1 MKKVLCLLISLVLFI
16 PVNIYGK
23 NVDLREIN
31 LTIDFNDDWYVF
43 TRYNLDN
50 NKDLETLGV
59 TKDYMENFFNEN
71 EAYIDASPK
80 ELGTDFILRI
90 KSVEDMN
97 NLSNYPDDVVKEVA
111 KEISKLVSSEDYKV
125 YNNGKTKYA
134 VVKYYDEASKYNI
147 LTYYTVV
154 NAQGYTFQIQ
164 KQSDITQTDE
174 TNMKTIM
181 DSAIFN
187 VLDKYKN
194 ESEDVQKELDKDTK
208 KDLSFKNILIY
219 AGVGALIGVISILL
233 SNKNKNK
240 KGEI

>member
-43 TRYNLDN
+43 TRYNLDG

-90 KSVEDMN
+90 KPVEDMN

-181 DSAIFN
+181 DSATFN

-194 ESEDVQKELDKDTK
+194 ESEDVQKELDNVGK
-208 KDLSFKNILIY
+208 KDFNIKNILIY
-219 AGVGALIGVISILL
+219 VGVGALIGIIATVISTR
-233 SNKNKNK
+233 NNK
-240 KGEI
+240 K

>member
-43 TRYNLDN
+43 TRYNLDG

-90 KSVEDMN
+90 KPVEDMN

-181 DSAIFN
+181 DSATFN

-194 ESEDVQKELDKDTK
+194 ESEDVQKELDKDIK

-219 AGVGALIGVISILL
+219 AGVGALIGIISILI
-233 SNKNKNK
+233 SNKKKNK

>member
-43 TRYNLDN
+43 TRYNLDG

-111 KEISKLVSSEDYKV
+111 KEVSKLVSSEDYKV

-134 VVKYYDEASKYNI
+134 IVRYYDETSKYNV
-147 LTYYTVV
+147 LAYYTVV

-181 DSAIFN
+181 DSATFN

-194 ESEDVQKELDKDTK
+194 ESEDVQKELDNVGK
-208 KDLSFKNILIY
+208 KDFNIKNILIY
-219 AGVGALIGVISILL
+219 TGVGALIGIIATVISTR
-233 SNKNKNK
+233 NNK
-240 KGEI
+240 K

>member
-43 TRYNLDN
+43 TRYNLDG

-90 KSVEDMN
+90 KPVEDMN

-111 KEISKLVSSEDYKV
+111 KEISKLVSSTDYKI
-125 YNNGKTKYA
+125 YNSGKNKYA

-181 DSAIFN
+181 DSATFN

-194 ESEDVQKELDKDTK
+194 ESEDVQKELDNVGK
-208 KDLSFKNILIY
+208 KDFNIKNVLIY
-219 AGVGALIGVISILL
+219 AGVGALIGIIATVISTR
-233 SNKNKNK
+233 NNK
-240 KGEI
+240 K

>member
-23 NVDLREIN
+23 NVDLSEIN

-43 TRYNLDN
+43 TRYNLDG

-90 KSVEDMN
+90 KPVEDMN

-181 DSAIFN
+181 DSATFN

-194 ESEDVQKELDKDTK
+194 ESEDVQKELDNVGK
-208 KDLSFKNILIY
+208 KDFNIKNILIY
-219 AGVGALIGVISILL
+219 VGVGALIGIIATVILTR
-233 SNKNKNK
+233 NNK
-240 KGEI
+240 K

>member
-43 TRYNLDN
+43 TRYNLDG

-90 KSVEDMN
+90 KPVEDMN

-125 YNNGKTKYA
+125 YNSGKNKYA

-181 DSAIFN
+181 DSATFN

-194 ESEDVQKELDKDTK
+194 ESEDVQKELDNVGK
-208 KDLSFKNILIY
+208 KDFNIKNILIY
-219 AGVGALIGVISILL
+219 VGVGALIGIIATVILTR
-233 SNKNKNK
+233 NNK
-240 KGEI
+240 K

>member
-23 NVDLREIN
+23 NVDLSEIN

-43 TRYNLDN
+43 TRYNLDG

-90 KSVEDMN
+90 KPVEDMN

-181 DSAIFN
+181 DSATFN

-194 ESEDVQKELDKDTK
+194 ESEDVQKELDNVGK
-208 KDLSFKNILIY
+208 KDFNIKNILIY
-219 AGVGALIGVISILL
+219 AGVGALIGIIATVISTR
-233 SNKNKNK
+233 NNRK
-240 KGEI
+240 

>member
-31 LTIDFNDDWYVF
+31 LSIDFNDDWYVF

-50 NKDLETLGV
+50 NKELESLGL
-59 TKDYMENFFNEN
+59 TKEYMENFFNEN
-71 EAYIDASPK
+71 GAYIDASPK

-125 YNNGKTKYA
+125 YNNGKNKYA
-134 VVKYYDEASKYNI
+134 IVRYYDETSKYNV
-147 LTYYTVV
+147 LAYYTVV
-154 NAQGYTFQIQ
+154 NAQGYTFQMQ

-181 DSAIFN
+181 DSATFN

-194 ESEDVQKELDKDTK
+194 ESEDVQKELDNVGK
-208 KDLSFKNILIY
+208 KDFNIKNILIY
-219 AGVGALIGVISILL
+219 AGVGALIGIIATVISTRN
-233 SNKNKNK
+233 SK
-240 KGEI
+240 K

>member
-1 MKKVLCLLISLVLFI
+1 MKKILCILIGFMLFI
-16 PVNIYGK
+16 PISIYGK
-23 NVDLREIN
+23 TVDLSEVN
-31 LTIDFNDDWYVF
+31 LSIDFNDDWYVF
-43 TRYNLDN
+43 TRHNLDG

-90 KSVEDMN
+90 KPVEDMN

-181 DSAIFN
+181 DSATFN

-194 ESEDVQKELDKDTK
+194 ESEDVQKELDNVGK
-208 KDLSFKNILIY
+208 KDFNIKNVLIFSSYALIY
-219 AGVGALIGVISILL
+219 FI
-233 SNKNKNK
+233 
-240 KGEI
+240 

>member
-23 NVDLREIN
+23 NVDLSEIN

-43 TRYNLDN
+43 TRYNLDG

-90 KSVEDMN
+90 KPVEDMN

-111 KEISKLVSSEDYKV
+111 KEISKLVSSTDYKI
-125 YNNGKTKYA
+125 YNSGKNKYA

-181 DSAIFN
+181 DSATFN

-194 ESEDVQKELDKDTK
+194 ESEDVQKELDNVGK
-208 KDLSFKNILIY
+208 KDFNIKNILIY
-219 AGVGALIGVISILL
+219 AGVGALIGIIATVISTR
-233 SNKNKNK
+233 NNK
-240 KGEI
+240 K

>member
-43 TRYNLDN
+43 TRYNLDG

-111 KEISKLVSSEDYKV
+111 KEVGKLVSSTDYKI
-125 YNNGKTKYA
+125 YNSGKNKYA
-134 VVKYYDEASKYNI
+134 IVRYYDETSKYNV
-147 LTYYTVV
+147 LAYYTVV
-154 NAQGYTFQIQ
+154 NAQGYTFQMQ

-181 DSAIFN
+181 DSATFN

-194 ESEDVQKELDKDTK
+194 ESEDVQKELDNVGK
-208 KDLSFKNILIY
+208 KDFNIKNILIY
-219 AGVGALIGVISILL
+219 TGVGALIGIIATVISTR
-233 SNKNKNK
+233 NNK
-240 KGEI
+240 K

>member
-23 NVDLREIN
+23 NVDLSEIN

-43 TRYNLDN
+43 TRYNLDG

-111 KEISKLVSSEDYKV
+111 KEISKLVSSTDYKI
-125 YNNGKTKYA
+125 YNSGKNKYA

-181 DSAIFN
+181 DSATFN

-194 ESEDVQKELDKDTK
+194 ESEDVQKELDNVGK
-208 KDLSFKNILIY
+208 KDFNIKNILIY
-219 AGVGALIGVISILL
+219 AGVGALIGIIATVISTR
-233 SNKNKNK
+233 NNK
-240 KGEI
+240 K

>member
-23 NVDLREIN
+23 NVDLSEIN

-43 TRYNLDN
+43 TRYNLDG

-181 DSAIFN
+181 DSATFN

-194 ESEDVQKELDKDTK
+194 ESEDVQKELDNVGK
-208 KDLSFKNILIY
+208 KDFNIKNILIY
-219 AGVGALIGVISILL
+219 VGVGALIGIIATVILTR
-233 SNKNKNK
+233 NNK
-240 KGEI
+240 K

>member
-1 MKKVLCLLISLVLFI
+1 MKKVLCLLISLVLYI

-43 TRYNLDN
+43 TRYNLDG

-111 KEISKLVSSEDYKV
+111 KEVGKLVSSTDYKI
-125 YNNGKTKYA
+125 YNSGKNKYA
-134 VVKYYDEASKYNI
+134 VIKYYDEASKYNI

-181 DSAIFN
+181 DSATFN

-194 ESEDVQKELDKDTK
+194 ESEDVQKELDNVGK
-208 KDLSFKNILIY
+208 KDFNIKNILIY
-219 AGVGALIGVISILL
+219 VGVGALIGIIATVISTR
-233 SNKNKNK
+233 NNK
-240 KGEI
+240 K

>member
-23 NVDLREIN
+23 NVDLSEIN

-43 TRYNLDN
+43 TRYNLDG

-90 KSVEDMN
+90 KPVEDMN

-125 YNNGKTKYA
+125 YNNGKNKYA

-154 NAQGYTFQIQ
+154 NTQGYTFQIQ

-181 DSAIFN
+181 DSATFN

-194 ESEDVQKELDKDTK
+194 ESEDVQKELDNVGK
-208 KDLSFKNILIY
+208 KDFNIKNVLIY
-219 AGVGALIGVISILL
+219 AGVGALIGIIATVISTR
-233 SNKNKNK
+233 NNK
-240 KGEI
+240 K

>member
-23 NVDLREIN
+23 NVDLSEIN

-43 TRYNLDN
+43 TRYNLDG

-90 KSVEDMN
+90 KPVEDMN

-125 YNNGKTKYA
+125 YNSGKNKYA

-181 DSAIFN
+181 DSATFN

-194 ESEDVQKELDKDTK
+194 ESEDVQKELDNVGK
-208 KDLSFKNILIY
+208 KDFNIKNILIY
-219 AGVGALIGVISILL
+219 VGVGALIGIIATVISTR
-233 SNKNKNK
+233 NNK
-240 KGEI
+240 K

>member
-23 NVDLREIN
+23 NVDLSEIN

-50 NKDLETLGV
+50 NKELESLGL
-59 TKDYMENFFNEN
+59 TKEYMENFFNEN

-90 KSVEDMN
+90 KPVEDMN

-111 KEISKLVSSEDYKV
+111 KEISKLVSSTDYKI
-125 YNNGKTKYA
+125 YNSGKNKYA

-181 DSAIFN
+181 DSATFN

-194 ESEDVQKELDKDTK
+194 ESEDVQKELDNVGK
-208 KDLSFKNILIY
+208 KDFNIKNILIY
-219 AGVGALIGVISILL
+219 VGVGALIGIIATVILTR
-233 SNKNKNK
+233 NNK
-240 KGEI
+240 K

>member
-43 TRYNLDN
+43 TRYNLDG

-90 KSVEDMN
+90 KPVEDMN

-181 DSAIFN
+181 DSATFN

-194 ESEDVQKELDKDTK
+194 ESEDVQKELDNVGK
-208 KDLSFKNILIY
+208 KDFNIKNILIY
-219 AGVGALIGVISILL
+219 VGVGALIGIIATVILTR
-233 SNKNKNK
+233 NNK
-240 KGEI
+240 K

>member
-23 NVDLREIN
+23 NVDLKEIN

-43 TRYNLDN
+43 TRYNLDG

-97 NLSNYPDDVVKEVA
+97 NLSNYPDDIVKEVA
-111 KEISKLVSSEDYKV
+111 KEVGKLVSSTDYKI
-125 YNNGKTKYA
+125 YNSGKNKYA
-134 VVKYYDEASKYNI
+134 IVRYYDETSKYNV
-147 LTYYTVV
+147 LAYYTVV
-154 NAQGYTFQIQ
+154 NAQGYTFQMQ

-181 DSAIFN
+181 DSATFN

-194 ESEDVQKELDKDTK
+194 ESEDVQKELDNVGK
-208 KDLSFKNILIY
+208 KDFNIKNILIY
-219 AGVGALIGVISILL
+219 TGVGALIGIIATVISTR
-233 SNKNKNK
+233 NNK
-240 KGEI
+240 K

>member
-1 MKKVLCLLISLVLFI
+1 
-16 PVNIYGK
+16 
-23 NVDLREIN
+23 
-31 LTIDFNDDWYVF
+31 
-43 TRYNLDN
+43 
-50 NKDLETLGV
+50 
-59 TKDYMENFFNEN
+59 
-71 EAYIDASPK
+71 
-80 ELGTDFILRI
+80 
-90 KSVEDMN
+90 MN

-181 DSAIFN
+181 DSATFN

-194 ESEDVQKELDKDTK
+194 ESEDVQKELDNVGK
-208 KDLSFKNILIY
+208 KDFNIKNILI
-219 AGVGALIGVISILL
+219 
-233 SNKNKNK
+233 
-240 KGEI
+240 

>member
-1 MKKVLCLLISLVLFI
+1 MKKILCILIGFMLFI
-16 PVNIYGK
+16 PISIYGK
-23 NVDLREIN
+23 TVDLSEVN
-31 LTIDFNDDWYVF
+31 LSIDFNDDWYVF
-43 TRYNLDN
+43 TRYNLDG

-90 KSVEDMN
+90 KPVEDMN

-181 DSAIFN
+181 DSATFN

-194 ESEDVQKELDKDTK
+194 ESEDVQKELDNVGK
-208 KDLSFKNILIY
+208 KDFNIKNILIY
-219 AGVGALIGVISILL
+219 VGVGALIGVISILI
-233 SNKNKNK
+233 SNKKKNK
-240 KGEI
+240 KGEM

>member
-23 NVDLREIN
+23 NVDLSEIN

-43 TRYNLDN
+43 PRYNLDG

-90 KSVEDMN
+90 KPVEDMN

-111 KEISKLVSSEDYKV
+111 KEISKIVSSEDYKV
-125 YNNGKTKYA
+125 YNSGKNKYA

-181 DSAIFN
+181 DSATFN

-194 ESEDVQKELDKDTK
+194 ESEDVQKELDKDAK

-219 AGVGALIGVISILL
+219 AGVGALIGVISILI
-233 SNKNKNK
+233 SNKKKNK

>member
-1 MKKVLCLLISLVLFI
+1 MKKILCILIGFMLFI
-16 PVNIYGK
+16 PISIYGK
-23 NVDLREIN
+23 TVDLNEVN
-31 LTIDFNDDWYVF
+31 LSIDFNDDWYVF

-50 NKDLETLGV
+50 NKELESLGL
-59 TKDYMENFFNEN
+59 TKEYMENFFNEN

-90 KSVEDMN
+90 KPVEDMN
-97 NLSNYPDDVVKEVA
+97 NLSNYPDNIVKEVA
-111 KEISKLVSSEDYKV
+111 KEISKLVSSEDYKI
-125 YNNGKTKYA
+125 YNSGKIKYA

-174 TNMKTIM
+174 TNMKNIM
-181 DSAIFN
+181 HSATFN

-194 ESEDVQKELDKDTK
+194 ESEDVQKELDKGTK

-219 AGVGALIGVISILL
+219 AGVGALIGVISILI
-233 SNKNKNK
+233 SNKKKNK
-240 KGEI
+240 KGEM

>member
-1 MKKVLCLLISLVLFI
+1 MKKILCLLISLVLFI

-23 NVDLREIN
+23 TIDLSEIN

-43 TRYNLDN
+43 TRYNLDG

-59 TKDYMENFFNEN
+59 TKDYMEKFFNEN

-80 ELGTDFILRI
+80 ELGADFILRI
-90 KSVEDMN
+90 KAVEEMN
-97 NLSNYPDDVVKEVA
+97 NLSNYPDDMVNEVA
-111 KEISKLVSSEDYKV
+111 KEVGKLVSSTDYKI
-125 YNNGKTKYA
+125 YNSGKNKYA
-134 VVKYYDEASKYNI
+134 VVKYYDETSKYNI

-164 KQSDITQTDE
+164 KQGDITQTDE

-181 DSAIFN
+181 DSATFN

-194 ESEDVQKELDKDTK
+194 ESEDVQKELDNVGK
-208 KDLSFKNILIY
+208 KDFNIKNILIY
-219 AGVGALIGVISILL
+219 AGVGALIGIIATVISTR
-233 SNKNKNK
+233 NNK
-240 KGEI
+240 K

>member
-23 NVDLREIN
+23 NVDLSEIN

-90 KSVEDMN
+90 KPVEDMN

-125 YNNGKTKYA
+125 YNSGKNKYA

-181 DSAIFN
+181 DSATFN

-233 SNKNKNK
+233 SNKKKNK

>member
-23 NVDLREIN
+23 NVDLKEIN

-43 TRYNLDN
+43 TRYNLDG

-97 NLSNYPDDVVKEVA
+97 NLSNYPDDIVKEVA
-111 KEISKLVSSEDYKV
+111 KEVGKLVSSTDYKI
-125 YNNGKTKYA
+125 YNSGKNKYA
-134 VVKYYDEASKYNI
+134 IVRYYDDTSKYNV
-147 LTYYTVV
+147 LAYYTVV

-181 DSAIFN
+181 DSATFN

-194 ESEDVQKELDKDTK
+194 ESEDVQKELDNVGK
-208 KDLSFKNILIY
+208 KDFNIKNILIY
-219 AGVGALIGVISILL
+219 TGVGALIGIIATVISTR
-233 SNKNKNK
+233 NNK
-240 KGEI
+240 K

>member
-23 NVDLREIN
+23 NVDLSEIN

-43 TRYNLDN
+43 TRYNLDG

-90 KSVEDMN
+90 KPVEDMN

-111 KEISKLVSSEDYKV
+111 KEISKLVSSTDYKI
-125 YNNGKTKYA
+125 YNSGKNKYA

-181 DSAIFN
+181 DSATFN

-194 ESEDVQKELDKDTK
+194 ESEDVQKELDNVGK
-208 KDLSFKNILIY
+208 KDFNIKNILIY
-219 AGVGALIGVISILL
+219 VGVGALIGIIATVILTR
-233 SNKNKNK
+233 NNK
-240 KGEI
+240 K

>member
-23 NVDLREIN
+23 NVDLSEIN

-125 YNNGKTKYA
+125 YNSGKNKYA

-181 DSAIFN
+181 DSATFN

-233 SNKNKNK
+233 SNKKKNK

>member
-43 TRYNLDN
+43 TRYNLDG

-111 KEISKLVSSEDYKV
+111 KEVGKLVSSTDYKI
-125 YNNGKTKYA
+125 YNSGKNKYA
-134 VVKYYDEASKYNI
+134 VIKYYDDASKYNI

-181 DSAIFN
+181 DSATFN

-194 ESEDVQKELDKDTK
+194 ESEDVQKELDNVGK
-208 KDLSFKNILIY
+208 KDFNIKNILIY
-219 AGVGALIGVISILL
+219 TGVGALIGIIATVISTR
-233 SNKNKNK
+233 NNK
-240 KGEI
+240 K

>member
-43 TRYNLDN
+43 TRYNLDG

-80 ELGTDFILRI
+80 ELETDFILRI

-111 KEISKLVSSEDYKV
+111 KEVGKLVSSTDYKI
-125 YNNGKTKYA
+125 YNSGKNKYA
-134 VVKYYDEASKYNI
+134 VIKYYDEASKYNI

-181 DSAIFN
+181 DSATFN

-194 ESEDVQKELDKDTK
+194 ESEDVQKELDNVGK
-208 KDLSFKNILIY
+208 KDFNIKNILIY
-219 AGVGALIGVISILL
+219 VGVGALIGIIATVISTR
-233 SNKNKNK
+233 NNK
-240 KGEI
+240 K

>member
-31 LTIDFNDDWYVF
+31 LTIDFNDNWYVF
-43 TRYNLDN
+43 TRYNLDG
-50 NKDLETLGV
+50 NKDLETIGV

-90 KSVEDMN
+90 KPVEDMN

-125 YNNGKTKYA
+125 YNNGKIKYA

-181 DSAIFN
+181 DSATFN

-194 ESEDVQKELDKDTK
+194 ESEDVQKELDKDAK

-219 AGVGALIGVISILL
+219 VGVGALIGIISILI
-233 SNKNKNK
+233 SNKKKNK

>member
-43 TRYNLDN
+43 TRYNLDG

-111 KEISKLVSSEDYKV
+111 KEVGKLVSSTDYKI
-125 YNNGKTKYA
+125 YNSGKNKYA
-134 VVKYYDEASKYNI
+134 VIKYYDEASKYNI

-181 DSAIFN
+181 DSATFN

-194 ESEDVQKELDKDTK
+194 ESEDVQKELDNVGK
-208 KDLSFKNILIY
+208 KDFNIKNILIY
-219 AGVGALIGVISILL
+219 TGVGALIGIIATVISTR
-233 SNKNKNK
+233 NNK
-240 KGEI
+240 K

>member
-23 NVDLREIN
+23 NVDLSEIN

-43 TRYNLDN
+43 TRYNLDG

-90 KSVEDMN
+90 KPVEDMN

-111 KEISKLVSSEDYKV
+111 KDSASSDDAINKLNKTIEKNENDRHKDIITCKFPFNDKPLKYYAEELSTSQSIESMTYGEISK
-125 YNNGKTKYA
+125 KYGA
-134 VVKYYDEASKYNI
+134 EP
-147 LTYYTVV
+147 
-154 NAQGYTFQIQ
+154 
-164 KQSDITQTDE
+164 
-174 TNMKTIM
+174 
-181 DSAIFN
+181 IFGI
-187 VLDKYKN
+187 VR
-194 ESEDVQKELDKDTK
+194 KEEFEK
-208 KDLSFKNILIY
+208 
-219 AGVGALIGVISILL
+219 
-233 SNKNKNK
+233 
-240 KGEI
+240 

>member
-23 NVDLREIN
+23 TVDLSEVN

-43 TRYNLDN
+43 TRYNLDG

-97 NLSNYPDDVVKEVA
+97 NLSNYPDDIVKEVA
-111 KEISKLVSSEDYKV
+111 KEVGKLVSSTDYKI
-125 YNNGKTKYA
+125 YNSGKNKYA
-134 VVKYYDEASKYNI
+134 IVRYYDETSKYNV
-147 LTYYTVV
+147 LAYYTVV

-181 DSAIFN
+181 DSATFN

-194 ESEDVQKELDKDTK
+194 ESEDVQKELDNVGK
-208 KDLSFKNILIY
+208 KDFNIKNILIY
-219 AGVGALIGVISILL
+219 TGVGALIGIIATVISTR
-233 SNKNKNK
+233 NNK
-240 KGEI
+240 K

>member
-1 MKKVLCLLISLVLFI
+1 MKKILCILIGFMLFI
-16 PVNIYGK
+16 PISIYGK
-23 NVDLREIN
+23 TVDLSEVN
-31 LTIDFNDDWYVF
+31 LSIDFNDDWYAF
-43 TRYNLDN
+43 TRYNLDG

-59 TKDYMENFFNEN
+59 TKAYMENFFNEN

-90 KSVEDMN
+90 KPVEDMN
-97 NLSNYPDDVVKEVA
+97 NLSNYPDNIVKEVA

-125 YNNGKTKYA
+125 YNNGKIKYA

-181 DSAIFN
+181 DSATFN

-194 ESEDVQKELDKDTK
+194 ESEDVQKELDNVGK
-208 KDLSFKNILIY
+208 KDFNIKNILIY
-219 AGVGALIGVISILL
+219 AGVGALIGIIATVISTR
-233 SNKNKNK
+233 NNK
-240 KGEI
+240 K

>member
-43 TRYNLDN
+43 TRYNLDG

-90 KSVEDMN
+90 KPVEDMN

-181 DSAIFN
+181 DSATFN

-194 ESEDVQKELDKDTK
+194 ESEDVQKELDNVGK
-208 KDLSFKNILIY
+208 KDFNIKNILIY
-219 AGVGALIGVISILL
+219 VGVGALIGIIAIVILTR
-233 SNKNKNK
+233 NNK
-240 KGEI
+240 K